1 MNVIRNFSIRT
12 KLSLLTAFL
21 LTLIFVNSLF
31 NRKTLNEVRVLGP
44 LYSEIASGKDLVAD
58 ILPPPAY
65 IIETYLTSHALADA
79 EDLAESNRLIEVL
92 DVHKT
97 AFEQRMDHWG
107 KVLPEGTLRES
118 LLGDART
125 TAEECYKIA
134 EQKLVPLVREKKFDE
149 ARTIVGGEL
158 KTKYEEHY
166 QAIGKVVK
174 LAEEYNKTL
183 EASAQ
188 ETLNASAW
196 WTNILAV
203 FVCGTIGSVIWFT
216 SRNATRRLAATR
228 QLAKAL
234 AAGDFSQRLEIHGGD
249 EIDLM
254 GAELSDASRKL
265 NGSISQMIHSME
277 AAANKDYTK
286 VLVDDAPGDLN
297 RGKVALNSMLNAL
310 VELNAENVESKEAQ
324 KELLNRVASAIMVV
338 DMNFIVQY
346 VNKATMNLFAHHA
359 DSFRK
364 LWPDFDASKIVGTCI
379 DKFHKVPSHQRKLL
393 SDPQNLPLKTDITVG
408 NAKIQLH
415 VTPVTDISGK
425 PTGFSLEWSDVT
437 ALRDSTGQ
445 LEAINKSQAVI
456 EFQMDGTVM
465 HANENF
471 LKALGYTMDEIRG
484 KHHSLFVS
492 PEVTTTA
499 EYRQF
504 WANLND
510 GKYDAGEYKR
520 IAKGGREVWIQASY
534 NPIVDGNG
542 KPFKVVKYATD
553 ITASK
558 LRNAD
563 YEGQLA
569 AIDKAQAT
577 IEFDLNGN
585 ILKVNDNFLN
595 AVGYS
600 REEVVGKHHS
610 IFVDSETVSGN
621 EYRQFWNSLKA
632 GQYQAS
638 TNRRVGKAGREVWIQ
653 ASYNPI
659 YDVNGKLQK
668 IVKYAADITEAKQ
681 RQMKLESD
689 IAERH
694 RQDARAA
701 EEMKAKVAQVLEV
714 VNAVA
719 DGNFD
724 LIVPDLG
731 DDAVGQVARALDV
744 AVASIRTALLS
755 VQSVSE
761 TVASAASQMT
771 SASNEIS
778 KGAQHQASSLEET
791 ASSLEQITSTV
802 KQNTDN
808 AQQARQ
814 LANGS
819 RDVAEK
825 GGAVLTDAIKA
836 MGEINQS
843 STKIADIITTIDEIA
858 FQTNLLAL
866 NAAVEAARAGEQGRG
881 FAVVAAE
888 VRNLSQ
894 RSALAAKEI
903 KSLIQD
909 SVRKVENGT
918 ALVNQSGKTL
928 EEIVGSVK
936 RVTDIVAEIAAAS
949 KEQLTGIEQVNKAVA
964 QMDRVTQNNASQT
977 EEMAGTAESLLGHS
991 SDLRDLVGKFRL
1003 EKQNA
1008 GSTNSSSR
1016 RADGMK
1022 PLKARPVE
1030 TDIEKVTSKLSQMAG
1045 TGAGYVEF

>member
-1 MNVIRNFSIRT
+1 M
-12 KLSLLTAFL
+12 
-21 LTLIFVNSLF
+21 
-31 NRKTLNEVRVLGP
+31 
-44 LYSEIASGKDLVAD
+44 
-58 ILPPPAY
+58 
-65 IIETYLTSHALADA
+65 
-79 EDLAESNRLIEVL
+79 
-92 DVHKT
+92 
-97 AFEQRMDHWG
+97 
-107 KVLPEGTLRES
+107 
-118 LLGDART
+118 
-125 TAEECYKIA
+125 
-134 EQKLVPLVREKKFDE
+134 
-149 ARTIVGGEL
+149 
-158 KTKYEEHY
+158 
-166 QAIGKVVK
+166 
-174 LAEEYNKTL
+174 
-183 EASAQ
+183 
-188 ETLNASAW
+188 
-196 WTNILAV
+196 
-203 FVCGTIGSVIWFT
+203 
-216 SRNATRRLAATR
+216 
-228 QLAKAL
+228 
-234 AAGDFSQRLEIHGGD
+234 
-249 EIDLM
+249 
-254 GAELSDASRKL
+254 
-265 NGSISQMIHSME
+265 
-277 AAANKDYTK
+277 
-286 VLVDDAPGDLN
+286 
-297 RGKVALNSMLNAL
+297 
-310 VELNAENVESKEAQ
+310 
-324 KELLNRVASAIMVV
+324 
-338 DMNFIVQY
+338 
-346 VNKATMNLFAHHA
+346 
-359 DSFRK
+359 
-364 LWPDFDASKIVGTCI
+364 
-379 DKFHKVPSHQRKLL
+379 
-393 SDPQNLPLKTDITVG
+393 KTDITVG

-415 VTPVTDISGK
+415 VTPVKDLKGK

-445 LEAINKSQAVI
+445 LAAINKAQAVI
-456 EFQMDGTVM
+456 EFNMDGTVLT
-465 HANENF
+465 ANENF
-471 LKALGYTMDEIRG
+471 LKTLDYTLDEIRG
-484 KHHSLFVS
+484 KHHSMFL
-492 PEVTTTA
+492 PPAEIA
-499 EYRQF
+499 KPEYRQF
-504 WANLND
+504 WTNLNE
-510 GKYDAGEYKR
+510 GKYQSGEYKR

-542 KPFKVVKYATD
+542 KPFKGVKYATETTAAKLKNADYEGQLAAISKSQATIEFDLDGRVLTANDNFLKTLGYTLEDIKGKHHSMFVDPAYVASPEYRQFWAQLNRGEFSAGEFKRLGRGGKEIWIQASYNPINDLNGKPFKVVKYATD
-553 ITASK
+553 ITATK

-585 ILKVNDNFLN
+585 ILKVNENFLN

-600 REEVVGKHHS
+600 KEEVIGKHHS
-610 IFVDSETVSGN
+610 MFVDSETVASS
-621 EYRQFWNSLKA
+621 EYRQFWTNLKA
-632 GQYQAS
+632 GQYLAAQFQ
-638 TNRRVGKAGREVWIQ
+638 RVGKAGREVWIQ

-668 IVKYAADITEAKQ
+668 IVKYASDITEAKQ
-681 RQMKLESD
+681 RQMKMEAD

-701 EEMKAKVAQVLEV
+701 EEMKVKVAQVLEV

-724 LIVPDLG
+724 ITVPDLG
-731 DDAVGQVARALDV
+731 NDSVGQVARALDV
-744 AVASIRTALLS
+744 AVGSIKTALLS
-755 VQSVSE
+755 VQSVSD

-791 ASSLEQITSTV
+791 ASSLEEITSTV

-819 RDVAEK
+819 RDIAEK

-949 KEQLTGIEQVNKAVA
+949 KEQLTGIEQVNKAVS

-977 EEMAGTAESLLGHS
+977 EEMAGTSESLLSHS
-991 SDLRDLVGKFRL
+991 QELRELVGKFRL
-1003 EKQNA
+1003 ESSHA
-1008 GSTNSSSR
+1008 GGPATSSR
-1016 RADGMK
+1016 HAEGARPM
-1022 PLKARPVE
+1022 KARPVE
-1030 TDIEKVTSKLSQMAG
+1030 TDIEKVTSQVLRMAG
-1045 TGAGYVEF
+1045 TAPGYVEF